1 VMFQVSPHYRGW
13 TNGPDGDHF
22 FSYELLNVAD
32 AYGEKLPG
40 LLDANGDGIPDIL
53 QKDQP
58 TRTAGESNE
67 KPAPAAKTT
76 KNKSA
81 SQR

>member
-1 VMFQVSPHYRGW
+1 MFQVSPHYRGW

-32 AYGEKLPG
+32 AYGEKLPA

-53 QKDQP
+53 QQNQ
-58 TRTAGESNE
+58 TARGAGEAND
-67 KPAPAAKTT
+67 KTVPAAKS
-76 KNKSA
+76 KSVG
-81 SQR
+81 RR